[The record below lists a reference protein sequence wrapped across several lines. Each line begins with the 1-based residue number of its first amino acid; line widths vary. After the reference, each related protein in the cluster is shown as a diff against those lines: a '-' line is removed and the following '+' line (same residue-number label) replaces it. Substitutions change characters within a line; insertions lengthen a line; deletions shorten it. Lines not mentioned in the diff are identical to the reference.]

1 MQPAELSA
9 LQGFPGTFEF
19 TGNLG
24 SRHAQVGN
32 AVPPALGEAVMRAML
47 AGVVASRLSPQKV
60 LDTLKR
66 ENPQA
71 FLLEPRKVL
80 DRALV
85 GVTNVGPNATGSM
98 VAVYDRDRLLDAL
111 VDDAVGA
118 DADEDEREDAW
129 YEAQAYLDS
138 IESGFYD
145 TSKPYPW
152 IRRAESDVE
161 DMED

>member
-1 MQPAELSA
+1 MQQLWDV
-9 LQGFPGTFEF
+9 LI
-19 TGNLG
+19 
-24 SRHAQVGN
+24 
-32 AVPPALGEAVMRAML
+32 
-47 AGVVASRLSPQKV
+47 VAKWQSPQKV
-60 LDTLKR
+60 LDALKR

-80 DRALV
+80 DHAHV

-111 VDDAVGA
+111 VDDAVGK
-118 DADEDEREDAW
+118 DAGEDEREEAW

-145 TSKPYPW
+145 SSKPYPW
-152 IRRAESDVE
+152 IRRADPDAEEQYAE
-161 DMED
+161 D